1 MSISLK
7 EFTMAKTPTRK
18 KHLSKKQETVNKTV
32 AVNKKVAVDQ
42 NDARILAEEI
52 LSHDGKHKIGIMT
65 LNSAK
70 TMNAVDLEMVNLID
84 AVLAKWQDDD
94 EIVAMVMHGA
104 GDKAFCAGGDIRK
117 LYDSMVAQGE
127 DQLTYADEFFTGEY
141 GKNYRVHRFGK
152 PIIAWGHG
160 FVMGGGLGLF
170 IGSSHKVGTETLKL
184 AWPEIR
190 IGLFPDVAGSYY
202 LSRLPFPLGHWMA
215 LTGSQMN
222 AVDCKQ
228 AGLVNYC
235 LGNSDLPRV
244 IEQLRHQPWQSNKA
258 MNNQY
263 VRDLLTSFEQQAD
276 SSFSISFPT
285 SNYDE
290 NKAVIESLFS
300 LANTHSK
307 SGISSVT
314 QVADSR
320 QKHVVSISDNK
331 QLLEKISEN
340 FAEIES
346 DNSWFNQGRDNF
358 YDGCPATAHLI
369 MQQLLLGP
377 NMTLK
382 DVVQWELILALQSVR
397 HPDFAEGIR
406 AMVVDK
412 DFKPQWQHKSVADV
426 PLEWIEGLLKPLWP
440 EGSHPFTEL

>member
-1 MSISLK
+1 
-7 EFTMAKTPTRK
+7 MAKTPARK
-18 KHLSKKQETVNKTV
+18 KTGSNKKQ
-32 AVNKKVAVDQ
+32 AL
-42 NDARILAEEI
+42 ILEQEI

-84 AVLAKWQDDD
+84 DVLAKWQKDDD
-94 EIVAMVMHGA
+94 IVAMVMHGA

-117 LYDSMVAQGE
+117 LYDSMVSQG
-127 DQLTYADEFFTGEY
+127 DDKLNYADDFFTGEY

-228 AGLVNYC
+228 AGLINYC
-235 LGNSDLPRV
+235 LGNSDLPKV

-263 VRDLLTSFEQQAD
+263 VRDLLKSFEQQSD
-276 SSFSISFPT
+276 TTFPS
-285 SNYDE
+285 SNYDD
-290 NKAVIESLFS
+290 NKADIEALFTP
-300 LANTHSK
+300 ANLDSN
-307 SGISSVT
+307 SGISLNT
-314 QVADSR
+314 TDTI
-320 QKHVVSISDNK
+320 QKHFVSISDNK
-331 QLLEKISEN
+331 QLLEKLAES
-340 FAEIES
+340 FAKVES
-346 DNSWFNQGRDNF
+346 DNSWFIQGRENF
-358 YDGCPATAHLI
+358 YSGCPATAHLI
-369 MQQLLLGP
+369 MQQLLLGQ

-397 HPDFAEGIR
+397 HPDFSEGIR
-406 AMVVDK
+406 AMVIDK
-412 DFKPQWQHKSVADV
+412 DFKPKWQHKSVAEV
-426 PLEWIEGLLKPLWP
+426 PLDWIEGLLKPLWL
-440 EGSHPFTEL
+440 EDEHPFKGL